1 MNLIRTSSFAK
12 STLLSSNEN
21 LLNSVSLPDEQI
33 RRLIF
38 SIFGV
43 KTAHVREIWDA
54 YASSV
59 CSDGSKKK
67 KNNKNGKSK
76 RRTKR
81 EWQSLPP
88 QCVQFFVRSIWQ
100 HWLVSNKLARSR
112 GYPNSESLVLVT
124 SLQWNHRCVA

>member
-67 KNNKNGKSK
+67 KKKQQK
-76 RRTKR
+76 
-81 EWQSLPP
+81 WQIETQNEARVTIPSSSM
-88 QCVQFFVRSIWQ
+88 CTIFRSFDMAALTRQ
-100 HWLVSNKLARSR
+100 
-112 GYPNSESLVLVT
+112 
-124 SLQWNHRCVA
+124 